1 MKVGKQVMLKQF
13 FNEVLSIQPSFQ
25 SFLGDNSANGDYE
38 NVASEAYKQNWI
50 KMIRRYKNL
59 IQKPKHYTD
68 LDTMSIRWIINTEYD
83 LLRFPDEWMYIT
95 SYDNPI
101 LQFIVE
107 DTYIYP
113 LKTEKDVFDLISRTQ
128 KRIPF
133 IVDVMKAM
141 RDNVHKNNTIPK
153 MICEKLIHQITDLLQ
168 TQSYYVKIPVKLD
181 SSKYVKIVDTE
192 YVPVLYDFLEFLK
205 VYVRQCRKTIGMCHI
220 SNGKEMYKVIVKS
233 STTLEIT
240 PEEIHEYGK
249 QELKRLY
256 KSLTTFR
263 KNLQETMGIRDNKLS
278 NKQLF
283 KKIMAQEDEYFK
295 KSQDILEAYKDAQEK
310 IRKTIIPKYFGYTV
324 DKYLLKPIPKL
335 IENSTPGAYYNM
347 PSIKSKR
354 RGTVFINISQLN
366 RNPRYTVNVLSLHE
380 GIPGHHYQYQYMKQH
395 HMPLYRMYGADNDA
409 YAEGWALYCEGF
421 INSKDVREMFGRW
434 IYDMLRTVRL
444 VIDTGVHYYG
454 WSYKRALN
462 YMKKHVLLEPHEI
475 VVELDR
481 YICDP
486 GQALS
491 YKIGE
496 RVFIE
501 ERDHYLANKF
511 GDIKD
516 FHREVLE
523 CGPMPLDVLKHKLRQ
538 RLGCQNK

>member
-1 MKVGKQVMLKQF
+1 MLKKF
-13 FNEVLSIQPSFQ
+13 FNEVLSIQPSFR
-25 SFLGDNSANGDYE
+25 SFLGDNSTNGDYE
-38 NVASEAYKQNWI
+38 NIASEEYKQNWI

-59 IQKPKHYTD
+59 IDKPNHTMN
-68 LDTMSIRWIINTEYD
+68 LDMMSIRWIIANEHD

-113 LKTEKDVFDLISRTQ
+113 LKTEKDIANLISRTQ

-141 RDNVHKNNTIPK
+141 KDHARKNSTIPK
-153 MICEKLIHQITDLLQ
+153 MICEKLIQQVTNLLS
-168 TQSYYVKIPVKLD
+168 TQSYYVKIPTNLD
-181 SSKYVKIVDTE
+181 SSKYIKVVDTE
-192 YVPVLYDFLEFLK
+192 YVPILYEFLEFLK
-205 VYVRQCRKTIGMCHI
+205 VYRRQCRKTIGLCYINH
-220 SNGKEMYKVIVKS
+220 GKEMYETIAKS

-256 KSLTTFR
+256 KSLATFR
-263 KNLQETMGIRDNKLS
+263 KDLQEKMGISASVLS
-278 NKQLF
+278 NRQLF
-283 KKIMAQEDEYFK
+283 KKIMTREEEYFK
-295 KSQDILEAYKDAQEK
+295 KSRDILEAYKLEQEK
-310 IRKTIIPKYFGYTV
+310 IRKTVIPKYFGETV
-324 DKYLLKPIPKL
+324 DRYLIKPVPKL
-335 IENSTPGAYYNM
+335 VENSTPGAYYSM

-354 RGTVFINISQLN
+354 RGTVFINTGRLKE
-366 RNPRYTVNVLSLHE
+366 NPRYTVNVLSLHE
-380 GIPGHHYQYQYMKQH
+380 GAPGHHYQYQYMKQH
-395 HMPLYRMYGADNDA
+395 HMPLYRMYGAGNDA

-421 INSKDVREMFGRW
+421 IDSKDVKEMFGRW

-444 VIDTGVHYYG
+444 IVDTGVHYYG
-454 WSYKRALN
+454 WSYKRALD
-462 YMKKHVLLEPHEI
+462 YMKKHVLLDTNEI

-501 ERDHYLANKF
+501 ERDRYIQNKL

-516 FHREVLE
+516 YHREILE

-538 RLGCQNK
+538 RIGCQNK